1 MRISWPPG
9 CLDRPPDTSLIGLS
23 AGSSPA
29 ALLLRS
35 GCPAPHSQPP
45 PVHAPSSLTPL
56 CAIHSHAGC
65 ARHMARC
72 PGLYLRFPRA
82 GRHPRDM
89 SGSYPCSLG
98 VWVLYPRGR
107 SVWVLYP
114 RGRSVWVLYPRG
126 QSVWVLYPVTGVSEA
141 PVPVCCRAQLSS
153 PRPFKTESLQEPRGR
168 VLAGSGLE
176 PWGLTSFPGE
186 PGCVP
191 CHPVVLTICTR
202 TLGTWPPACW
212 ASGDMGTVLG
222 AHTSPVRRCLLLLRR
237 RVWLPCP
244 RASAG
249 SPAPELSTV
258 CLHILGGLV
267 PLPVS
272 APAHL
277 GWPVYSFIQIDQARY
292 RHLRLP

>member
-1 MRISWPPG
+1 MGDLFIGAPPPSEHRFLTPGDSWRHTQLLRFLAASPPTPRCRGHVPCWSGHWGSLFRGRLVPGKPVRISWPPG

-114 RGRSVWVLYPRG
+114 RGRSVWVLYP
-126 QSVWVLYPVTGVSEA
+126 VTGVSEA
-141 PVPVCCRAQLSS
+141 PVPSAAELNCPVH
-153 PRPFKTESLQEPRGR
+153 
-168 VLAGSGLE
+168 
-176 PWGLTSFPGE
+176 
-186 PGCVP
+186 VP
-191 CHPVVLTICTR
+191 
-202 TLGTWPPACW
+202 
-212 ASGDMGTVLG
+212 
-222 AHTSPVRRCLLLLRR
+222 LR
-237 RVWLPCP
+237 P
-244 RASAG
+244 RACG
-249 SPAPELSTV
+249 N
-258 CLHILGGLV
+258 LGGESWQALV
-267 PLPVS
+267 WSPGASPHSLENQDVFLVIRS
-272 APAHL
+272 
-277 GWPVYSFIQIDQARY
+277 S
-292 RHLRLP
+292 